1 MPESEITASETVDVV
16 QSEVTSSELPSETVD
31 TLPEAPESPSYAVT
45 GVLNAE
51 EATEPVQG

>member
-16 QSEVTSSELPSETVD
+16 QSEVTSSAPVD